1 MKLLRNQ
8 ALDPIAA
15 PSAAPDELFVSFSRR
30 FDMNI
35 LIAEDNALIQEV
47 IGTLME
53 RWGFKYDI
61 ASNGKEAV
69 EFAKENEGK
78 YDLCLMDT
86 DMPIMDGLEATKMIR
101 RNVKYF
107 PILSLSGD
115 YTNERKCLESGADE
129 FLAKPY
135 SPGELYKKMDGWN
148 GKVIQVHIN
157 EDIFNIEREMPMGP
171 KQASILKE
179 LKEKGLSLI
188 NIFGTAAEASFIVNE
203 SVPNYIEEE
212 FAKNQKQSV
221 AFLDHNPENKG
232 LCRLFAKTAM
242 VVKTLMLDE
251 DFEYENDQEK
261 TRLKKIVTANDPDNK
276 S

>member
-1 MKLLRNQ
+1 
-8 ALDPIAA
+8 
-15 PSAAPDELFVSFSRR
+15 
-30 FDMNI
+30 MNI
-35 LIAEDNALIQEV
+35 LIAEDDALIQGV

-61 ASNGKEAV
+61 ASNGKKAV

-115 YTNERKCLESGADE
+115 YTNERKCLKSGADE

-135 SPGELYKKMDGWN
+135 SPGELYKKIAGWN

-157 EDIFNIEREMPMGP
+157 EDMFNIEREMPMGP

-221 AFLDHNPENKG
+221 AFLDHDPENKG

-261 TRLKKIVTANDPDNK
+261 TRLKKIVTANDPGNK